1 MEAYLVDPTPS
12 GASCATRSRVWMCPC
27 LSHSLPVS
35 PTRRCVASRRRYS
48 PERSQVAGIVLL
60 CASRHRRARMFWRR
74 SACRYLH
81 FKFKKSGEAP
91 SPARPSRARHPTTR
105 RSISFGRSRAVLMA
119 PVSEP
124 GPSSR
129 HADLRYERSTS
140 DPVSTHPVHL
150 GLPTEPRSHTTSQR
164 PGSTRRSSSSRPRS
178 TTHYTPD
185 TSTPKSSSNPGS
197 STARG
202 RSAADIPN
210 STPTS
215 ATPSPRCDGP
225 SRPATSS
232 AWSSPSRTTTR
243 RPPPHPTARWNG
255 SRSISSYTA
264 TTRVVSLH
272 GMKSICAPE
281 RSPRALAK

>member
-12 GASCATRSRVWMCPC
+12 GASCATRSLVWMCPC
-27 LSHSLPVS
+27 LSHSTPVS

-48 PERSQVAGIVLL
+48 PERSRSQVAGIVLW
-60 CASRHRRARMFWRR
+60 ASRHRVVWRC

-140 DPVSTHPVHL
+140 HPVSTHPVHL
-150 GLPTEPRSHTTSQR
+150 GLPTEPRPHTTSQR

-243 RPPPHPTARWNG
+243 RPPPHRTARWNG
-255 SRSISSYTA
+255 SRSISSCTA
-264 TTRVVSLH
+264 TTRVVSSLH
-272 GMKSICAPE
+272 GMKSICAAEP
-281 RSPRALAK
+281 SPRVSAK